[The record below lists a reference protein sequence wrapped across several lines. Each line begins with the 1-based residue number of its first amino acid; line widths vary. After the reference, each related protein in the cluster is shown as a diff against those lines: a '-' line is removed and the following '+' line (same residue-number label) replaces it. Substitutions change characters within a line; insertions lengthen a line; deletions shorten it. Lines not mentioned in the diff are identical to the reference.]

1 MRERHTEQK
10 SILLEHKCDECCE
23 ACESQNMIMIEN
35 AIWCSDCGFHY
46 FIISGHTYQHFENES
61 EADIPYNHT

>member
-10 SILLEHKCDECCE
+10 SIFLEHKCDECCYE
-23 ACESQNMIMIEN
+23 CESQNMIVIEN

-46 FIISGHTYQHFENES
+46 FIISDDTNHQIENES
-61 EADIPYNHT
+61 DSDQLFT